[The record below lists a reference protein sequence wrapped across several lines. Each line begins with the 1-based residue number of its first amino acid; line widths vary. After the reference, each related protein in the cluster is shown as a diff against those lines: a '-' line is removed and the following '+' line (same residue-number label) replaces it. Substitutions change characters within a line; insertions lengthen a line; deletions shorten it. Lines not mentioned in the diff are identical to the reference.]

1 MQLALSDDDYSKIEE
16 FYHFKIYD
24 SIISLD
30 VRMKGMVFAD
40 SQTEGGKKLGK

>member
-16 FYHFKIYD
+16 FYHFKICD

-40 SQTEGGKKLGK
+40 SQTEGSKKLGK